1 LHFQHALGD
10 TCSFSASAISALKRL
25 GIHGF
30 SLQRFGFAS
39 LRLCVKMFSFMAAL
53 PLLQPDTL
61 IVRSP
66 EQISGEL
73 DGRVVLLSIENG
85 EYYDMNKAGS
95 RIWTLLEKPMAV
107 TALIDRL
114 LTEFEVD
121 RVICEKDVRELLE
134 KLLADKL
141 VRIVPP
147 GA

>member
-1 LHFQHALGD
+1 M
-10 TCSFSASAISALKRL
+10 T
-25 GIHGF
+25 
-30 SLQRFGFAS
+30 
-39 LRLCVKMFSFMAAL
+39 AL

-107 TALIDRL
+107 NALVDQL

-121 RVICEKDVRELLE
+121 RTTCEKDVCELLN